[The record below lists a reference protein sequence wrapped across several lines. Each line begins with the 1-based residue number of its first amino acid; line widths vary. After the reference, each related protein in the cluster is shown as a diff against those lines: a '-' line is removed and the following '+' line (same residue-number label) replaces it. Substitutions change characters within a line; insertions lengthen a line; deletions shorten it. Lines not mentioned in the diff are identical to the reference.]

1 MFVKAFRLRNLLYG
15 LAAVGIAAAIVG
27 NLAAMGVRALNRPEG
42 VQMEPSAAETIE
54 KKPEAGEK
62 VVYRCHHGAGEGAV
76 SADHRRGARP
86 GDPLL
91 FPSVWGDLRK
101 RRRLLKGF

>member
-42 VQMEPSAAETIE
+42 AQMEPSAAETIE
-54 KKPEAGEK
+54 KNQKPG
-62 VVYRCHHGAGEGAV
+62 
-76 SADHRRGARP
+76 
-86 GDPLL
+86 
-91 FPSVWGDLRK
+91 K
-101 RRRLLKGF
+101 RWSI